1 MALALPFTWWY
12 EALRRFLLGHG
23 SSAMLNAWSDGA
35 LMAWLFATTL
45 VFGVAAH
52 LAYLA
57 LEHRARQ
64 LGRLDQTTLF

>member
-1 MALALPFTWWY
+1 V
-12 EALRRFLLGHG
+12 G
-23 SSAMLNAWSDGA
+23 
-35 LMAWLFATTL
+35 
-45 VFGVAAH
+45 AH

>member
-1 MALALPFTWWY
+1 
-12 EALRRFLLGHG
+12 
-23 SSAMLNAWSDGA
+23 
-35 LMAWLFATTL
+35 MAWLFVTTL
-45 VFGVAAH
+45 VFSVGAH